1 VNHSTGEP
9 TALEARRMDNFRLV
23 GCVACWMLG
32 HPDTPYDVHHQL
44 SGGVRMGHFWT
55 VPLCPA
61 HHRGVDFSP
70 SLHLA
75 SIARGQRTFR
85 EIFGSDEELLALTDR
100 LIYIKLVQMQAP
112 PNHFAFRN
120 IPEALVAEK
129 T

>member
-1 VNHSTGEP
+1 VKTSTAEP
-9 TALEARRMDNFRLV
+9 TVLEARRMDNFRHI

-32 HPDTPYDVHHQL
+32 HPNTPYDVHHQL
-44 SGGVRMGHFWT
+44 SGGIRMGHFWT

-100 LIYIKLVQMQAP
+100 LIYIKLVQINAP
-112 PNHFAFRN
+112 PTHYAFMS
-120 IPEALVAEK
+120 EAEVSR
-129 T
+129 